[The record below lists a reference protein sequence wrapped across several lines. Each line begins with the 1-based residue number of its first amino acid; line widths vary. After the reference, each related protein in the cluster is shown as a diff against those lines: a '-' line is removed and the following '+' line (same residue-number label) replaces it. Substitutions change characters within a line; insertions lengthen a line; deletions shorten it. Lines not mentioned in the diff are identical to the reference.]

1 MNNLGKKNEKADWQV
16 IFLWNP
22 FIFLNS
28 TEKPKSLSSSVKN
41 DFLGSRG
48 AGDDDLEE
56 IKHPL
61 YKNNVEN

>member
-1 MNNLGKKNEKADWQV
+1 MKKLIGKLFSSEIHLFSKIQPTK
-16 IFLWNP
+16 
-22 FIFLNS
+22 
-28 TEKPKSLSSSVKN
+28 KPKSLSSSVKN

-61 YKNNVEN
+61 HKNNVKN